1 VNLKWRRL
9 LALLCAAMLLPCA
22 VQAEITWPGAQT
34 AGQTMLRE
42 YVERVNRNLGEM
54 NRGQIN
60 SVFEYYTTFAV
71 LGVTSLDM
79 AEIPEGVELS
89 FSLYEDGLN
98 TLQLRVN
105 DPTRF
110 APLAASCIQA
120 ASPTAIVLED
130 AMKAPAQRAKAAQE
144 NPANSFEDRIDVGN
158 GTAPRVYYA
167 YYPNQYK
174 DGVNWLQMTL
184 IFPLAG
190 YGDAQVF
197 VTPAPDVTGGDEE
210 YEGYDYDG
218 GTHLEV
224 FTTAT
229 PEPDSAAAE
238 AYPK

>member
-1 VNLKWRRL
+1 MLKRICALICALALVPMAAGAEIVWPGEKTEGQRL
-9 LALLCAAMLLPCA
+9 LRA
-22 VQAEITWPGAQT
+22 
-34 AGQTMLRE
+34 

-60 SVFEYYTTFAV
+60 SIFEYYTTFAV
-71 LGVTSLDM
+71 LGVTNLDM
-79 AEIPEGVELS
+79 MEIPDGVELS
-89 FSLYEDGLN
+89 FSLYNDSLN

-105 DPTRF
+105 DPSRF

-120 ASPTAIVLED
+120 ASPTAITMED
-130 AMKAPAQRAKAAQE
+130 AMKAPTERAKRAQDA
-144 NPANSFEDRIDVGN
+144 PDNSFEDAIDYGN
-158 GTAPRVYYA
+158 GMAPRVYYA
-167 YYPNQYK
+167 YYPNQYR

-190 YGDAQVF
+190 ASDAGVF
-197 VTPAPDVTGGDEE
+197 VTSSPDSAGSDAM

-218 GTHLEV
+218 GTHLEI

-238 AYPK
+238 EYE